1 MGSKRSNLSG
11 FWGKFK
17 LVISPLKVKFGEYLA
32 ATYALS
38 NLINSM
44 SMQRRMSPPDFGTT
58 TTGLTHGVGPCAGS
72 IMSSSMSSLIF
83 SSNFD
88 LMLNGVLRIGC
99 ATGVTLGSMWS
110 CTARSFNFPT
120 PLKTF
125 GNFCCRIPPMVFGS
139 ALTAAMPI
147 PIFSTPRLFQCPSRE
162 GGLLHH

>member
-1 MGSKRSNLSG
+1 
-11 FWGKFK
+11 
-17 LVISPLKVKFGEYLA
+17 
-32 ATYALS
+32 
-38 NLINSM
+38 
-44 SMQRRMSPPDFGTT
+44 
-58 TTGLTHGVGPCAGS
+58 
-72 IMSSSMSSLIF
+72 MSSLIF

-88 LMLNGVLRIGC
+88 LTLNGVLRIGC
-99 ATGVTLGSMWS
+99 ATDVTLGSMWS